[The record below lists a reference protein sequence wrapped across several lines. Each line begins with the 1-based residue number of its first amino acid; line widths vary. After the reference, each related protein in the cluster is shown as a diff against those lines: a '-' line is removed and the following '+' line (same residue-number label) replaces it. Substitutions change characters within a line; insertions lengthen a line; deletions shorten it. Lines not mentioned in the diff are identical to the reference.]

1 MVNPRHRDRLG
12 RMRSNLGPIAALAV
26 ALTAA
31 AIAAPRAHAADA
43 SGPAA
48 ANSTPAAESPALVAA
63 QIEADWERQEQLRG
77 SGAIDAQAVKTAIAR
92 GRMLAAALKRQ
103 GVDVSA
109 ALQELDRWS
118 AAATTAE
125 GTAVGANSSDNT
137 SVSSSAN
144 SSVVPSEQANGGVQ
158 ADSEIRRRYFAVRWV
173 VRRLALLNPL
183 LSFDRL
189 LLVKRKPPLFPHMS
203 DQYYGWWARPGG
215 GLFVLE
221 GFKGDRPRL
230 RCLTADFPEGSF
242 MRPDICFQGRRVLFA
257 FARHHAEVYSAIKVN
272 KPALPED
279 VFYKIYE
286 LDLESGIARRLT
298 HGRYDDFDARW
309 LPNGEIVFLS
319 TRKGCELQTGCQY
332 AQRTTEADLPDSY
345 VRCGGDDRRPVPVY
359 TLHRMDA
366 QGGRLRPISAFENFE
381 WNPAVANDGRI
392 LYARWDYID
401 RPNGPL
407 ISLWSTAPDGA
418 NPQLVYGNF
427 TVRPQCVLEAR
438 PVPGSRKIVF
448 TAAAHHSNEGGSIV
462 LLDRN
467 RGSEFETPITRLTP
481 EAPFPETEGWPKHY
495 YANPWPLSEEFFLVS
510 WSDKPLPPHRFVDDP
525 RQNPPDSMGV
535 YLLDAFG
542 NLELLY
548 RDPAISSMYPI
559 PLAARPCPPVVAD
572 TADWDGLQQGRF
584 LLQDVY
590 RGMEPLPRGTVERLR
605 IVAVP
610 PKVQPHMNRPNLGVS
625 AEDPGKFVLG
635 TVPVAPDGSAHFT
648 VPSGVPV
655 FFQALDRR
663 GMAVR
668 TMRSITYVQPG
679 QTLGCIGCHEDR
691 DSAPPP
697 GVPVQAAAAEPSRIT
712 VGPEGSWP
720 LDYRR
725 LVQPVLDAHCVR
737 CHRAESDQPG
747 AAALDLS
754 PRASYDALLNYAD
767 KNLHKLAFERDYSAV
782 GDCAARQSK
791 LLALIAEGRHYE
803 ATLTDSDWE
812 RLITWMDVYAHRQ
825 GHYSDEQAEQIGAL
839 RRRWADLLEPAG
851 PRPPSDRPD

>member
-1 MVNPRHRDRLG
+1 MANPCLNRANQRCRDRMG
-12 RMRSNLGPIAALAV
+12 SNPGLVAALAV
-26 ALTAA
+26 A
-31 AIAAPRAHAADA
+31 IAAVALAAVALATSRAHSAEA
-43 SGPAA
+43 SGAAA
-48 ANSTPAAESPALVAA
+48 ANSTPLVESPALTAA

-77 SGAIDAQAVKTAIAR
+77 SGAIDAQAVETAIAR
-92 GRMLAAALKRQ
+92 GRLLAASLKRQ

-109 ALQELDRWS
+109 ALRELDRWS
-118 AAATTAE
+118 AAATTAAAD
-125 GTAVGANSSDNT
+125 GNGNTGAR
-137 SVSSSAN
+137 
-144 SSVVPSEQANGGVQ
+144 
-158 ADSEIRRRYFAVRWV
+158 ADAEIRSRYFAVRWA

-189 LLVKRKPPLFPHMS
+189 LLVKRKPPLFPHMC

-221 GFKGDRPRL
+221 DFKGDRPRL

-242 MRPDICFQGRRVLFA
+242 LRPDVCFQGRRVLFA
-257 FARHHAEVYSAIKVN
+257 FARHYPEVYSAVKVN

-286 LDLESGIARRLT
+286 LDLEGGPARRLT

-319 TRKGCELQTGCQY
+319 TRKGCELQTGCEY
-332 AQRTTEADLPDSY
+332 TQRTTEADLPDSY
-345 VRCGGDDRRPVPVY
+345 VRCGGDDWRPVPVY

-481 EAPFPETEGWPKHY
+481 EVRFPETEGWPKHY

-559 PLAARPCPPVVAD
+559 PLAARPCPPIIAD
-572 TADWDGLQQGRF
+572 TADWDGQQQGRF

-635 TVPVAPDGSAHFT
+635 TVPVAPDGSAHFA

-655 FFQALDRR
+655 FFQAIDRR

-668 TMRSITYVQPG
+668 TMRSVTYVQPG

-691 DSAPPP
+691 NSAPPP
-697 GVPVQAAAAEPSRIT
+697 GVPMQAAAAEPSRIRI
-712 VGPEGSWP
+712 GPEGSWP

-725 LVQPVLDAHCVR
+725 LVQPVLDGHCVR
-737 CHRAESDQPG
+737 CHSPGSDQPE
-747 AAALDLS
+747 AAAFDLS
-754 PRASYDALLNYAD
+754 PRASYDSLLNYAG

-782 GDCAARQSK
+782 GDCVARQSK

-825 GHYSDEQAEQIGAL
+825 GHYSNEQAEQIGAL
-839 RRRWADLLEPAG
+839 QRRWADLLEPAG
-851 PRPPSDRPD
+851 PRPSLTRSE